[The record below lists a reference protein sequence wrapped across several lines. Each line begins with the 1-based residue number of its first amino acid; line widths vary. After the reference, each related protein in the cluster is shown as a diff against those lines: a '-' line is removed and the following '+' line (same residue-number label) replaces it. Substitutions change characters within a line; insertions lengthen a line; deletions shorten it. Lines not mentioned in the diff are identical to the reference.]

1 MRRPSKRLRLRRSAD
16 ATSDLASNPV
26 PGGSSGPVDKADTGL
41 LGVAAAGVEVQPRK
55 MRVGDGWAA
64 TLAVVGYP
72 AQVGAGWLDPLTAW
86 PGRLDVTV
94 HIDPVPA
101 PVAAARLRRQL
112 ARLESA
118 RRITAS
124 RGQLPDPGIDAAV
137 ADAEDMAGELARGE
151 GRLFQV
157 GLYLTV
163 HADTEDD
170 LDADVAAVRGIAA
183 SLLLD
188 CVPTS
193 WRALQGWIT
202 TLPFGVDLLGIRR
215 TLDTAALAAGFPFTA
230 PELPAADPAT
240 PGAAPTGVL
249 YGINAATGGLV
260 LWDRWAADNHNTVI
274 LARSGAGKSYL
285 AKLDILRNL
294 HTGVHAAVVDPE
306 DEYGRLADAVGGS
319 TIRLGAPGVRLNPLD
334 LTTISTASAGSA
346 GARLARGR
354 RSDELTRRALY
365 CHTLISVLLGT
376 GLDPAGRAALDRAII
391 AAYAAAGITSDP
403 RTWRRRPPLLA
414 DVTAALANDRDPA
427 GRELAARLEPFVTGS
442 WAGLFDGPTTTPDPA
457 EHLVVWSLRDL
468 PDELKAAG
476 TLLALDR
483 IWTNI
488 VSGST
493 TGRRRRLVVV
503 DEAWTLMQ
511 SEHGA
516 RFLFRMAKASRKHW
530 AGLTVITQDPAD
542 LLGTER
548 GQAVTANAATQIL
561 LRHAPQAAPT
571 VARAFNLTAGERA
584 WLTAA
589 PRGHGLLLGGGAGD
603 RVVFEAL
610 ASAEEDRLI
619 TTDPNQLD
627 DPTDPA
633 AHDAHA
639 DFDAD
644 LDRVGDAV
652 DGGSFDDGSQDDS
665 AFEDGSFNDEFGQPA
680 VDDALR
686 QESVGAHQV

>member
-1 MRRPSKRLRLRRSAD
+1 MRLPGTRLLRPRRP
-16 ATSDLASNPV
+16 TGTTPHLANNPV
-26 PGGSSGPVDKADTGL
+26 PGGTGSPAGPVGKASTGL
-41 LGVAAAGVEVQPRK
+41 LGVAAAGLEVQPRK
-55 MRVGDGWAA
+55 VRVGDGWAA

-112 ARLESA
+112 ARLEST
-118 RRITAS
+118 RRITAG
-124 RGQLPDPGIDAAV
+124 RGELADPGLDAAV

-151 GRLFQV
+151 GRLFQA

-163 HADTEDD
+163 HADTEGD

-188 CVPTS
+188 CVPVS

-202 TLPFGVDLLGIRR
+202 TLPFGVDLLGIGR

-230 PELPAADPAT
+230 PDLPAADPAT
-240 PGAAPTGVL
+240 PGAAPTGIL
-249 YGINAATGGLV
+249 YGLNAATGGLV
-260 LWDRWAADNHNTVI
+260 VWDRWTADNHNTVI

-285 AKLDILRNL
+285 AKLDLLRNL
-294 HTGVHAAVVDPE
+294 HTGVHAAVIDPE

-334 LTTISTASAGSA
+334 LTTVGAGSA
-346 GARLARGR
+346 GAARFAGGR
-354 RSDELTRRALY
+354 RSDELTRRALF

-376 GLDPAGRAALDRAII
+376 DLGPAGRAALDRAII
-391 AAYAAAGITSDP
+391 AAYAAAGITSDQ

-414 DVTAALANDRDPA
+414 DVTTALANDRDPA
-427 GRELAARLEPFVTGS
+427 GPELAARLEPFVTGS
-442 WAGLFDGPTTTPDPA
+442 WAGLFDGPTTTLDPA
-457 EHLVVWSLRDL
+457 EHLVVWSLREL

-483 IWTNI
+483 IWTSI
-488 VSGST
+488 TTSGTGSSARGGA
-493 TGRRRRLVVV
+493 GRRRRLVVV

-542 LLGTER
+542 LLGTDL
-548 GQAVTANAATQIL
+548 GQAVVANAATQIL
-561 LRHAPQAAPT
+561 LRHAPQAAPA
-571 VARAFNLTAGERA
+571 VAKAFNLTAGERA

-610 ASAEEDRLI
+610 ASSEEDRLI
-619 TTDPNQLD
+619 TTDPTHLD

-633 AHDAHA
+633 ANDLDASL
-639 DFDAD
+639 DAD
-644 LDRVGDAV
+644 LGGDGVGDAL
-652 DGGSFDDGSQDDS
+652 DGEDAFDDGSYDD
-665 AFEDGSFNDEFGQPA
+665 ELNQP
-680 VDDALR
+680 
-686 QESVGAHQV
+686 G